1 MLSLESI
8 WYGQMSVIEYFIL
21 RLTKQSC
28 FSFTVSFQ
36 LCKCMPLAPIFFSP
50 PSITSLAWTL
60 SSCFFSPSH
69 DCQFPICL
77 QDQKVK
83 VLQSFVNSCIFCL
96 SKRSLTRDFIST
108 FFFFFSSSLFLLAAP
123 HGPSLN
129 SLNFLFL
136 LCLQQ
141 DLHLDLLPSQ
151 KEVLFFRQGGPQNL
165 LSINDLQFRNKCVFY
180 FPF

>member
-1 MLSLESI
+1 MARC
-8 WYGQMSVIEYFIL
+8 QYFIM

-28 FSFTVSFQ
+28 FYFTVFFQ

-50 PSITSLAWTL
+50 SITSLAWTL
-60 SSCFFSPSH
+60 SSCFFFPSH

-83 VLQSFVNSCIFCL
+83 VLKSFVNSYIFYL

-108 FFFFFSSSLFLLAAP
+108 FFFFSNSPFLLAIP
-123 HGPSLN
+123 HCPSLN

-141 DLHLDLLPSQ
+141 DLLLDLLPSQ
-151 KEVLFFRQGGPQNL
+151 KEVLFFRQGGPSQ
-165 LSINDLQFRNKCVFY
+165 Y
-180 FPF
+180 